1 MDLWVKLPSILL
13 ENKSNIG
20 KYHWL
25 WIKSIMKYQLTKTK
39 MANKQTIAND
49 DEDIDRKELFCIGVI
64 NES

>member
-1 MDLWVKLPSILL
+1 
-13 ENKSNIG
+13 
-20 KYHWL
+20 
-25 WIKSIMKYQLTKTK
+25 MKYQLTKTK